1 MIIWKRELILFV
13 TNQMFLP
20 NPSPVEQCSHTVV
33 FKRALIC
40 PSEFHNSKFKSSKID
55 SHERKLFSLVLH
67 LWAIASNSSS
77 QTSSLISAA
86 AGWPDS
92 SPLATLSRAEV
103 SVKIKVKIEVEVTIK
118 VEVDV
123 EVRVKMM
130 VRVKI
135 QVRVKV
141 KVKDMIVLNKLFFGQ
156 SHFTFSGAHCVLQGW
171 LPSPRL
177 SSLEGLSFH
186 CRHQRDPA
194 QIFLGKNSL
203 FDCVNFLY

>member
-1 MIIWKRELILFV
+1 M
-13 TNQMFLP
+13 
-20 NPSPVEQCSHTVV
+20 
-33 FKRALIC
+33 
-40 PSEFHNSKFKSSKID
+40 
-55 SHERKLFSLVLH
+55 
-67 LWAIASNSSS
+67 
-77 QTSSLISAA
+77 
-86 AGWPDS
+86 
-92 SPLATLSRAEV
+92 ATLSRAEV